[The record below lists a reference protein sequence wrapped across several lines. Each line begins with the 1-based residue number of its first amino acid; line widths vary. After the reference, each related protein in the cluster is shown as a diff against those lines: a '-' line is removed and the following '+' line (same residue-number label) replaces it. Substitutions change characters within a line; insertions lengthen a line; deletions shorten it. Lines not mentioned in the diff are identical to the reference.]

1 MLLAH
6 HPVNCSDLACTY
18 AMAGTYHRQCEIKF
32 EDAVKLLSNCCQFAL
47 QMTLYSHEAYSIKLR
62 CAGISGECSKHILDE
77 RGAPCS
83 DDYYEVDVHANDR
96 LSASIL
102 VPVGKPVGAAAIR
115 KAFTESLANSA
126 IAMFVPAPI
135 RLKESYRWV
144 LIVEPASAERAVIF
158 YAVV

>member
-1 MLLAH
+1 M
-6 HPVNCSDLACTY
+6 PT
-18 AMAGTYHRQCEIKF
+18 
-32 EDAVKLLSNCCQFAL
+32 CCQIVL

-62 CAGISGECSKHILDE
+62 CDGITGECSKHILDE
-77 RGAPCS
+77 QGAPCS
-83 DDYYEVDVHANDR
+83 DEYYEVDVHTSDQ

-102 VPVGKPVGAAAIR
+102 VPVGKPVGQAAIR
-115 KAFTESLANSA
+115 KAFAESLENSA
-126 IAMFVPAPI
+126 IAMFVPAPT